1 MIFNSKT
8 LYDHAYEVNN
18 VYGHALDLLSEFS
31 ERVVD
36 IASNGV
42 HLDLG
47 CGFGRIA
54 EPLTE
59 RLGLHYIGV
68 DGDDRGLISLQERG
82 FEAHKVVFG
91 TAEQL
96 VQDIEQ
102 ILNGRR
108 LYSLTMLDTLEH
120 LPNGT
125 DVLNAIR
132 ALISRNSCPAVISVP
147 NVAHRDVGFRLAMGE
162 WDYTEDGLL
171 DHTHTHLF
179 TQRGLE
185 QFLQHSGLQ
194 TVARNPVRISL
205 SDQAFP
211 VGHPAV
217 SAGSQLHQLLSHIRN
232 GVDDTASI
240 NQFVQLVQA
249 GPRSAP
255 EPFSLAKIEDAERP
269 FLSIITR
276 TQGKRILGLEEVILA
291 LTAQEDTDFELIVV
305 GHKLEYENQ
314 KAIERV
320 IEDAVEGMRNRIRL
334 VLVDDGNRTR
344 PLNVGFAEARGQY
357 IVILDDDD
365 LPLAHWT
372 ATFRELARK
381 KPGAVLRSVAAKQTV
396 TSAKR
401 GKAGAGIKAIGG
413 FEPYPAHFDLFTHLS
428 YNETPP
434 ISFAVPRSLFQDLGI
449 RFDETLTTTEDWDF
463 LIRCALLVG
472 VATSSEITC
481 IYRWWSDNDHSS
493 RTDHNNE
500 EWLLNHEVILKKFDQ
515 LPILLPPGSSRRIRH
530 LMGMNYSP
538 PPADEAQDR
547 RLALLKSIS
556 EVLNSWSW
564 RLTKP
569 LRLPAR
575 LRGRK
580 DPKFRKC
587 FDMPESQLIFIEGKL
602 RKSGSWRKTKIFRKK
617 RK

>member
-1 MIFNSKT
+1 MIFNKKT
-8 LYDHAYEVNN
+8 LYDHAYEINN
-18 VYGHALDLLSEFS
+18 VYGHAIQLLIQFS
-31 ERVVD
+31 ERVED
-36 IASNGV
+36 IPPNGV

-54 EPLTE
+54 EPMTE
-59 RLGLHYIGV
+59 RLGLHYVGV
-68 DGDDRGLISLQERG
+68 DGDERGLKSLDARG
-82 FEAHKVVFG
+82 FETHKVVFRD
-91 TAEQL
+91 EQTL
-96 VQDIEQ
+96 IQDLER
-102 ILNGRR
+102 ILDGRP

-132 ALISRNSCPAVISVP
+132 ALISRNACPAVISVP
-147 NVAHRDVGFRLAMGE
+147 NVAHRDIGFKLALGE

-179 TQRGLE
+179 NQKGLD
-185 QFLQHSGLQ
+185 QFLQYSGLQ
-194 TVARNPVRISL
+194 TVARNPVRISR

-211 VGHPAV
+211 SGHPAV
-217 SAGSQLHQLLSHIRN
+217 SAGSHLHQLLMQIRD

-249 GPRSAP
+249 GPRSSP
-255 EPFSLAKIEDAERP
+255 EPYSLAKIDDVNRP

-305 GHKLEYENQ
+305 GHKLEYDNQ

-320 IEDAVEGMRNRIRL
+320 LEDAVEWMRNRIRF
-334 VLVDDGNRTR
+334 VLVDEGNRTR
-344 PLNVGFAEARGQY
+344 PLNVGFEEARGQY
-357 IVILDDDD
+357 VVILDDDD

-372 ATFRELARK
+372 ATFRKIAK
-381 KPGAVLRSVAAKQTV
+381 NNPGAVLRSVAAKQTV

-401 GKAGAGIKAIGG
+401 GKANTGIKAIGG
-413 FEPYPAHFDLFTHLS
+413 FEPYPPHFDLFTHLS

-463 LIRCALLVG
+463 LIRSALLVG
-472 VATSSEITC
+472 VACSSEITC

-493 RTDHNNE
+493 RTDHDND
-500 EWLLNHEVILKKFDQ
+500 EWLKNHEAVLKKFDQ
-515 LPILLPPGSSRRIRH
+515 LPLVLPAGASRRIRH

-538 PPADEAQDR
+538 PAADAGQDR
-547 RLALLKSIS
+547 RLTLLKSIS

-575 LRGRK
+575 FRGRK

-602 RKSGSWRKTKIFRKK
+602 RKSGSWRKTEIFRKK